1 MIKNI
6 KYTMLIIVAF
16 CLLSSCKQESSM
28 ESTSTNEPT
37 VQHQNAPLPS
47 WNEGGTKQSII
58 NYVESVTDESSAD
71 FIPES
76 DRIATFDNDGTL
88 WSEQPAYFQLF
99 FAMDRIKQMASDH
112 PEWENE
118 EPFRSVLG
126 NDLEGLSKQGLEGL
140 LKVVMVSH
148 SGM

>member
-1 MIKNI
+1 
-6 KYTMLIIVAF
+6 
-16 CLLSSCKQESSM
+16 M
-28 ESTSTNEPT
+28 ESTSTHEPT
-37 VQHQNAPLPS
+37 VQHQNEPLSS
-47 WNEGGTKQSII
+47 WNEGETKQSIV
-58 NYVESVTDESSAD
+58 NYVEAVTDESSAD

-99 FAMDRIKQMASDH
+99 FAMDRIKQMAPDH

-118 EPFRSVLG
+118 EPFRSVLS

-140 LKVVMVSH
+140 L
-148 SGM
+148 